1 MFVVTILLRAC
12 MICHIGDAHSQSS
25 TADVGFLEERF
36 TNPRPF
42 KDQSLP
48 KRDLHLTIKVGV
60 SY

>member
-1 MFVVTILLRAC
+1 MFVVTILLQAC
-12 MICHIGDAHSQSS
+12 KICHIGDAHSQSS

-60 SY
+60 SH